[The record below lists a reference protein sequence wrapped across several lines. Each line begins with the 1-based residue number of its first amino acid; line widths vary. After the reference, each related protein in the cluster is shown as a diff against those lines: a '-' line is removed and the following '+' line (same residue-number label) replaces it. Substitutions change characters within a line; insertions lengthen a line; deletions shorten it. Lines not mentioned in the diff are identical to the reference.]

1 MTAPRVAVPHTEDH
15 GIASRHVGRE
25 LRLWIARP
33 VGGWRG
39 LPPEP
44 PRVLWVLDGDLF
56 FGTAVETTRLMHQ
69 LFGELPPLLVVGVAY
84 GTDDPRAQAELRA
97 RDLTPSVDAGLA
109 AQGAALAADR
119 EPLLPEGRRM
129 GGAAEFLAFLVEEAR
144 PYVAERFEVAPGD
157 DVLFGSS
164 LGGLFATW
172 AFLTAPGAFHDT
184 IAVSPAL
191 WWDDEAV
198 FDLEA
203 RTARERRDVEARMVL
218 AAGSLE
224 EPPGVP
230 FLERFRLVGNT
241 RRMAER
247 LARRAWPSLRVEHRV
262 LEGETHTSVV
272 APALSRGL
280 RLLLGPPAG
289 GPPGARPSEQ
299 PAAGAPVARPPE
311 SPP

>member
-1 MTAPRVAVPHTEDH
+1 MTAPRVAIPHTEDH
-15 GIASRHVGRE
+15 RIASRHVGRD

-69 LFGELPPLLVVGVAY
+69 LYGELPPLLVVGVAY
-84 GTDDPRAQAELRA
+84 GTDDPRTQAELRT
-97 RDLTPSVDAGLA
+97 RDLTPTADAGLE
-109 AQGAALAADR
+109 AQAAALAGDR

-129 GGAAEFLAFLVEEAR
+129 GGAPELLAFLLEEAR
-144 PYVAERFEVAPGD
+144 PFVAGRFEVAPGG

-172 AFLTAPGAFHDT
+172 ALLTAPGAFPDT
-184 IAVSPAL
+184 VAVSPAL
-191 WWDDEAV
+191 WWDEEAV

-203 RTARERRDVEARMVL
+203 RSARERDDAEARVVL

-241 RRMAER
+241 RRMAGR
-247 LARRAWPSLRVEHRV
+247 LAARAWPSLRVELRV

-272 APALSRGL
+272 APALTRGL
-280 RLLLGPPAG
+280 RLLLGP
-289 GPPGARPSEQ
+289 